1 MTQVGMTVVVWYL
14 LCWWYGT
21 FGLAI
26 PPYHTIA
33 MAHEA
38 SGVFSVLL
46 FTPKKLVAFTVTLR
60 VLSFL
65 SHLLGVIKPKPRNH
79 EKSVMGRQ

>member
-1 MTQVGMTVVVWYL
+1 MMVVVWYL

-26 PPYHTIA
+26 PPYDRG
-33 MAHEA
+33 ERRLR
-38 SGVFSVLL
+38 SSFYDV
-46 FTPKKLVAFTVTLR
+46 TPKKLVAFTVTLR